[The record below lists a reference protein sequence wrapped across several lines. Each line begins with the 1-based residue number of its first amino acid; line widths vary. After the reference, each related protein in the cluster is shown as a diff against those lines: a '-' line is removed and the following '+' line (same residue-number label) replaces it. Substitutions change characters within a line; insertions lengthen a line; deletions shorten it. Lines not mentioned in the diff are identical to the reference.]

1 MRMLLKSSA
10 EIGQYLQKTKTKRC
24 MHSIYVY
31 TIHLYVRIC
40 ICYTNIYFYFYLAH
54 DLCERKASFL
64 TYKTNHLH
72 WVSILCTCLN
82 RAASRPAVCD
92 GLPHHASWCPAGV
105 VGGSAVGVFGV
116 TMSQEKEKKC
126 GKLKG
131 SFSWFQLLFFFLR
144 FFQICQTHAF
154 LM

>member
-1 MRMLLKSSA
+1 MLRLGNTFKKQRRKDA
-10 EIGQYLQKTKTKRC
+10 CILYMCILYTY
-24 MHSIYVY
+24 MYVY
-31 TIHLYVRIC
+31 VFVIQ
-40 ICYTNIYFYFYLAH
+40 NIFFYLYLAH

-105 VGGSAVGVFGV
+105 VGGSAVGVFGI
-116 TMSQEKEKKC
+116 TMSQEKEELVRQI
-126 GKLKG
+126 KLK
-131 SFSWFQLLFFFLR
+131 LFIVFNCCFFLR
-144 FFQICQTHAF
+144 FFQFFQTHAF